1 MLEFVK
7 NQASLLLDSVF
18 VGMIITAIYDVFRL
32 FRRIIK
38 HARVVRDMEDL
49 IFWIVSGFIIF
60 SLVYSRN
67 DGNIRWFII
76 AGVSLGMYIYYIAFG
91 RFLVKY
97 TAKYINKLVNIIL
110 KKPFIK
116 AIMGVRLFFE
126 RVVIANAKKLCKKE
140 KES

>member
-18 VGMIITAIYDVFRL
+18 VGMIITALYDVFRL
-32 FRRIIK
+32 FRRIVK

-110 KKPFIK
+110 KKPFRK
-116 AIMGVRLFFE
+116 AIMSVRLFFE

>member
-32 FRRIIK
+32 FRRIVK

-116 AIMGVRLFFE
+116 AIMSVRLFFE